1 LNKNKFVG
9 FHEAGPNVDAELNKW
24 SKEYEK
30 FGG

>member
-1 LNKNKFVG
+1 VG